1 MQKKDFY
8 DDRYDDYDYYD
19 DYNDLEDENSE
30 VEDEYTEVNN
40 EFDEDEELID
50 VDLFDEDDND
60 KNEVE
65 YDEDIDK
72 EDSSGTEWS
81 EEGSLDLEETSEQEQ
96 ENEVTEKGISID
108 EPSAEELEAQMSK
121 SKEGVSRT
129 SYPFMSDEDFEFYMS
144 NNENA
149 IKYIKTAENLTQEQR
164 AWLENDFVERNLNL
178 VYYIANKKIQSKFL
192 VDVRELIS
200 AGMLGFS
207 KALNK
212 YDPEQGAKFATF
224 AYRCIDNEIK
234 YGIRVESKHYVNT
247 ESADKPKYRDK
258 DGKAVSLEDTI
269 ADTAY
274 TPAEASSMS
283 SRDLLIRERLNNLTP
298 LEKYVMYTRFGLDKD
313 VEMTQK
319 EVALA
324 VKMSQANISKIE
336 KTCLDKLKEVMRDV
350 D

>member
-19 DYNDLEDENSE
+19 EDDYNTLDDEDSE
-30 VEDEYTEVNN
+30 VE
-40 EFDEDEELID
+40 
-50 VDLFDEDDND
+50 
-60 KNEVE
+60 E
-65 YDEDIDK
+65 YDEDVDELGEDNELDETGLFG
-72 EDSSGTEWS
+72 EDSENDEDIKDNDDESNDFCSNDNVKTS
-81 EEGSLDLEETSEQEQ
+81 EELSEHDNDEEMESLD
-96 ENEVTEKGISID
+96 NPEVD
-108 EPSAEELEAQMSK
+108 EPLVEELEAQMSK
-121 SKEGVSRT
+121 SKEGISRA
-129 SYPFMSDEDFEFYMS
+129 SYPFMSDEDFDFYMS

-149 IKYIKTAENLTQEQR
+149 IKYIKTAKNLTSEQR

-192 VDVRELIS
+192 VDVKELIG

-274 TPAEASSMS
+274 TPAEASSLS
-283 SRDLLIRERLNNLTP
+283 SRDLLIREKLNSLTP

-336 KTCLDKLKEVMRDV
+336 KTCLDKLKEVMKDV
-350 D
+350 N